1 MGVRCKANFPHCWV
15 PPPSSSWLA
24 SCCFFRSSFSFSFTG
39 SGTGMSNGAFRLLRL
54 ASLRSGSWH
63 RVGGR
68 LEARASSWPLSPY
81 SLAPCSASVPLKM
94 HPTQKSSWGN
104 SSQAG
109 SLSVNAVE
117 GGEVGGRGVS
127 ESNVLPRQQ
136 SRADT
141 AQQGRAKQWELSRDG
156 ALTGQVLPWYTGLH
170 GTHLPAGHGQPFRH
184 LALWPVHL
192 STVPLGLCRAW
203 PGEGC
208 SGCPWGWIWGMRTFR
223 AAKGEWFK

>member
-117 GGEVGGRGVS
+117 GGEVVGRGVS

-156 ALTGQVLPWYTGLH
+156 ALMGAGLTLVH
-170 GTHLPAGHGQPFRH
+170 RSSRNTSTCGT
-184 LALWPVHL
+184 
-192 STVPLGLCRAW
+192 
-203 PGEGC
+203 
-208 SGCPWGWIWGMRTFR
+208 R
-223 AAKGEWFK
+223 AAFQTPGFMASSSEYCSLRVV